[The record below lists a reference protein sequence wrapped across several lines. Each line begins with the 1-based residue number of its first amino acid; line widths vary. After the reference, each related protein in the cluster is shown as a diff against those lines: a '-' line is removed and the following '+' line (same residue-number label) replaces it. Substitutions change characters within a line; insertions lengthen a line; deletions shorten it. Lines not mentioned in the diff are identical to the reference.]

1 MPVDPKPTGRVRD
14 QEYLRKVKTLVCCVR
29 ADWRARF
36 PRPSDCEGVTEA
48 AHVGQRG
55 KGRKCDDRE
64 AIPLCGKHHRMLD
77 QALGGS
83 LFAGRYATVEGVTVF
98 VGLSGTNLKVAR
110 RLWLDEQIGRTQTEM
125 RQREEMDLVLA
136 REGIPF

>member
-1 MPVDPKPTGRVRD
+1 
-14 QEYLRKVKTLVCCVR
+14 
-29 ADWRARF
+29 
-36 PRPSDCEGVTEA
+36 
-48 AHVGQRG
+48 
-55 KGRKCDDRE
+55 
-64 AIPLCGKHHRMLD
+64 MLD